1 MPMFEVKGP
10 DGSFYE
16 VNAPEGATEAQAIE
30 YVKNN
35 MGGMKAEKPAVV
47 KAGEFL
53 NGIPRQLGLT
63 ARYALEGP
71 AEAAQI
77 VTEPVRQLITD
88 PIARALQPAPTMS
101 ELVTGREKP
110 RGKPLGQIATE
121 FADYLGLPT
130 PSNATE
136 RVVGGAT
143 KMGFGSALPAAAGN
157 AMVRNAT
164 QLGPSMSRSIGETL
178 AAKPMSQISAG
189 VGGGLGQNASKEAGG
204 NALGQVVGG
213 VVGTIA
219 GGLTPGAVNSVI
231 QRVNALRASPM
242 NLEGR
247 IIVALRENGIDWQAL
262 PQNIRNNLLADVR
275 RASSVGDDLNPDA
288 VRRLADFRLTGTTPT
303 RGTITLD
310 PVQVTREQN
319 LAKMGA
325 NSTDEG
331 LQGLARVQNQ
341 NNSALIRNLNQLGAA
356 EGNVDAAG
364 RLVATSVAGRQ
375 AQLRTAERSAWDA
388 ARNSPGYRQPI
399 SSGVLNDINRTLDD
413 EALMPFMN
421 PTISRYMEA
430 FQSGQRPFTPQDYRN
445 LQSMLSREV
454 AKGGNEGAA
463 ARAAQRILEQA
474 DVMPVSELG
483 PGLVTSQAASRL
495 RAEDVAADASRA
507 SLEAVNRAR
516 AATRSAYAYEDS
528 SPLVRSVLSDA
539 ASSDPQRIAQ
549 RFVVGGTTNEAR
561 TLAQEIGPQGI
572 PVVRNAILS
581 HLKSRALNGAADEVG
596 KFSQSAFNKALR
608 DIGDEK
614 LRIFFSPEE
623 ITQLQANARVASYM
637 QAQPVGSAV
646 NNSNS
651 GALLAQ
657 KAHEWLSMVPGGRM
671 LIADPLQSIGITL
684 AQSRAQNVTPGL
696 LTSPLPRSPLQP
708 LLGPA
713 VATGGLLAAPGPDRP

>member
-1 MPMFEVKGP
+1 
-10 DGSFYE
+10 
-16 VNAPEGATEAQAIE
+16 
-30 YVKNN
+30 
-35 MGGMKAEKPAVV
+35 
-47 KAGEFL
+47 
-53 NGIPRQLGLT
+53 
-63 ARYALEGP
+63 
-71 AEAAQI
+71 
-77 VTEPVRQLITD
+77 
-88 PIARALQPAPTMS
+88 
-101 ELVTGREKP
+101 
-110 RGKPLGQIATE
+110 
-121 FADYLGLPT
+121 
-130 PSNATE
+130 
-136 RVVGGAT
+136 
-143 KMGFGSALPAAAGN
+143 MGFGSAMPAAAGN

-178 AAKPMSQISAG
+178 AAKPMSQITAG

-247 IIVALRENGIDWQAL
+247 IIVALRENGIDWQVL
-262 PQNIRNNLLADVR
+262 PQNIRSSLLADVR
-275 RASSVGDDLNPDA
+275 RASSVGDDINPDA

-303 RGTITLD
+303 RGTLTLD
-310 PVQVTREQN
+310 PVQITREQN

-356 EGNVDAAG
+356 DGNVDAAG
-364 RLVATSVAGRQ
+364 RLVSNSIAGRQ

-483 PGLVTSQAASRL
+483 PGLITSQAASRL

-581 HLKSRALNGAADEVG
+581 HLKSKALNGATDEVG

-608 DIGDEK
+608 DIGEDK

-684 AQSRAQNVTPGL
+684 AQRRAQNVTPGL
-696 LTSPLPRSPLQP
+696 LASPLPRSPLQP